1 MSDIPTKLMS
11 GFRLFFP
18 RAVSFTC
25 LVLIFCSP
33 VHSAQIEGVNF
44 ADSVL
49 INGENATLRGTAL
62 LRYMIVIKAYVGA
75 FYLKENVPPKNA
87 LSDVKRRLVLHYFHA
102 IPAQDFAE
110 ATTEMIR
117 ENVTVDRFR
126 ALQAE
131 IAQLNA
137 LYKDVKPGDEYRATY
152 IPGIGTELALNGTV
166 LGVVPGAEYSAAFFS
181 IWIGKNPID
190 KGFRN
195 NLLGK

>member
-1 MSDIPTKLMS
+1 MILNSRKFLHC
-11 GFRLFFP
+11 FLF
-18 RAVSFTC
+18 T
-25 LVLIFCSP
+25 LVLILLVSP
-33 VHSAQIEGVNF
+33 SLHGAQIEGVNF
-44 ADSVL
+44 EDTAVIS
-49 INGENATLRGTAL
+49 GKTATLRGTGL
-62 LRYMIVIKAYVGA
+62 LRYMLFIKAYVGA
-75 FYLKENVPPKNA
+75 FYLENGISSSDALTDVP
-87 LSDVKRRLVLHYFHA
+87 RRLVLHYFHA
-102 IPAQDFAE
+102 IPGEDFAT
-110 ATTEMIR
+110 ATTEMIKK
-117 ENVTVDRFR
+117 NVSYSRFR
-126 ALQAE
+126 ALQPE

>member
-1 MSDIPTKLMS
+1 MADIFTKLMS
-11 GFRLFFP
+11 GFRNFFP
-18 RAVSFTC
+18 RVVCFTC
-25 LVLIFCSP
+25 FVLIFCSP
-33 VHSAQIEGVNF
+33 VKGAQIENVHF

-49 INGENATLRGTAL
+49 INGKNATLRGTAL
-62 LRYMIVIKAYVGA
+62 LRYMILIKAYVGA
-75 FYLKENVPPKNA
+75 FYLKEKVPPKNA
-87 LSDVKRRLVLHYFHA
+87 LSDVERRLVLHYFHA
-102 IPAQDFAE
+102 IPGQDFAE

-117 ENVTVDRFR
+117 KNVTPDRFK
-126 ALQAE
+126 ALQPE

-137 LYKDVKPGDEYRATY
+137 LYKDVNPGDEYRATY
-152 IPGIGTELALNGTV
+152 IPGIGTELALNGAV

>member
-1 MSDIPTKLMS
+1 MILNSRKFLHC
-11 GFRLFFP
+11 FLF
-18 RAVSFTC
+18 T
-25 LVLIFCSP
+25 LVLILLISP
-33 VHSAQIEGVNF
+33 SLHGAQIEGVNF
-44 ADSVL
+44 EDTAVIS
-49 INGENATLRGTAL
+49 GKTATLRGTGL
-62 LRYMIVIKAYVGA
+62 LRYMLFIKAYVGA
-75 FYLKENVPPKNA
+75 FYLENGISSSDALTDVP
-87 LSDVKRRLVLHYFHA
+87 RRLVLHYFHA
-102 IPAQDFAE
+102 IPGEDFAT
-110 ATTEMIR
+110 ATTEMIKK
-117 ENVTVDRFR
+117 NVSYSRFR
-126 ALQAE
+126 ALQPE

>member
-1 MSDIPTKLMS
+1 M
-11 GFRLFFP
+11 LF
-18 RAVSFTC
+18 
-25 LVLIFCSP
+25 
-33 VHSAQIEGVNF
+33 
-44 ADSVL
+44 
-49 INGENATLRGTAL
+49 
-62 LRYMIVIKAYVGA
+62 IKAYVGA
-75 FYLKENVPPKNA
+75 FYLEKGISSSDALTDAPPAGPALFSRDSGGRFCNRHHGNDQKNV
-87 LSDVKRRLVLHYFHA
+87 SYS
-102 IPAQDFAE
+102 
-110 ATTEMIR
+110 
-117 ENVTVDRFR
+117 RFR
-126 ALQAE
+126 ALQPE

>member
-1 MSDIPTKLMS
+1 MILNSRKFLHC
-11 GFRLFFP
+11 FLF
-18 RAVSFTC
+18 T
-25 LVLIFCSP
+25 LVLILLISP
-33 VHSAQIEGVNF
+33 SLHGAQIEGVNF
-44 ADSVL
+44 EDTAVIS
-49 INGENATLRGTAL
+49 GKTATLRGTGL
-62 LRYMIVIKAYVGA
+62 LRYMLFIKAYVGA
-75 FYLKENVPPKNA
+75 FYLEKGISSSDALTDVP
-87 LSDVKRRLVLHYFHA
+87 RRLVLHYFHA
-102 IPAQDFAE
+102 IPGEDFAT
-110 ATTEMIR
+110 ATTEMIKK
-117 ENVTVDRFR
+117 NVSYSRFR
-126 ALQAE
+126 ALQPE

>member
-1 MSDIPTKLMS
+1 MILNSRKFLHC
-11 GFRLFFP
+11 FLF
-18 RAVSFTC
+18 T
-25 LVLIFCSP
+25 LVLILLVSP
-33 VHSAQIEGVNF
+33 SLHGAQIEGVNF
-44 ADSVL
+44 EDTAVIS
-49 INGENATLRGTAL
+49 GKTATLRGTGL
-62 LRYMIVIKAYVGA
+62 LRYMLFIKAYVGA
-75 FYLKENVPPKNA
+75 FYLEKGISSSDALTDVP
-87 LSDVKRRLVLHYFHA
+87 RRLVLHYFHA
-102 IPAQDFAE
+102 IPGEDFAT
-110 ATTEMIR
+110 ATTEMIKK
-117 ENVTVDRFR
+117 NVSYSRFR
-126 ALQAE
+126 ALQPE

>member
-1 MSDIPTKLMS
+1 MILNSRKFLHC
-11 GFRLFFP
+11 FLF
-18 RAVSFTC
+18 T
-25 LVLIFCSP
+25 LVLILLVSP
-33 VHSAQIEGVNF
+33 SLHGAQIEGVNF
-44 ADSVL
+44 EDTAV
-49 INGENATLRGTAL
+49 INGRTATLRGTGL
-62 LRYMIVIKAYVGA
+62 LRYMLFIKAYVGA
-75 FYLKENVPPKNA
+75 FYLEKTVSSSNA
-87 LSDVKRRLVLHYFHA
+87 LKDVPRRLVLHYFHA

-110 ATTEMIR
+110 ATTEMIKK
-117 ENVTVDRFR
+117 NVSHSRFR
-126 ALQAE
+126 ALQPE

>member
-1 MSDIPTKLMS
+1 MILNSRKFLHC
-11 GFRLFFP
+11 FLF
-18 RAVSFTC
+18 T
-25 LVLIFCSP
+25 LVLILLVSP
-33 VHSAQIEGVNF
+33 SLHGAQIEGVNF
-44 ADSVL
+44 EDMAVIS
-49 INGENATLRGTAL
+49 GKTATLRGTGL
-62 LRYMIVIKAYVGA
+62 LRYMLFIKAYVGA
-75 FYLKENVPPKNA
+75 FYLEKGISSSDALTDVP
-87 LSDVKRRLVLHYFHA
+87 RRLVLHYFHA
-102 IPAQDFAE
+102 IPGEDFAT
-110 ATTEMIR
+110 ATTEMIKK
-117 ENVTVDRFR
+117 NVSYSRFR
-126 ALQAE
+126 ALQPE

>member
-1 MSDIPTKLMS
+1 MILNSRKFLHC
-11 GFRLFFP
+11 FLF
-18 RAVSFTC
+18 T
-25 LVLIFCSP
+25 LVLILLVSP
-33 VHSAQIEGVNF
+33 SLHGAQIEGVNF
-44 ADSVL
+44 EDTAV
-49 INGENATLRGTAL
+49 INGRTATLRGTGL
-62 LRYMIVIKAYVGA
+62 LRYMLFIKAYVGA
-75 FYLKENVPPKNA
+75 FYLEKGISSSDALTDVP
-87 LSDVKRRLVLHYFHA
+87 RRLVLHYFHA
-102 IPAQDFAE
+102 IPGEDFAT
-110 ATTEMIR
+110 ATTEMIKK
-117 ENVTVDRFR
+117 NVSYSRFR
-126 ALQAE
+126 ALQPE